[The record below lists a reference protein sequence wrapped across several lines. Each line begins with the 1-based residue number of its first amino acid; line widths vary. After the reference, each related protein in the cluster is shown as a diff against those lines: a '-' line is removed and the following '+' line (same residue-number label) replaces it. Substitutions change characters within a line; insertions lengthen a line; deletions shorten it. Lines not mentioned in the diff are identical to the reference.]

1 MTLEAFR
8 WQFKQ
13 VNGVEL
19 NGFAVFKQRGKWIL
33 AANGDT
39 TAYKRLEDLANAEVK
54 GKSVCEHIAGTK
66 KIVHGAISVIKE
78 KKPSGPKRS
87 AFDHARGGGGWGA
100 TTQDF
105 PSRFNT
111 GDKAQTEEKMA
122 SKFVS
127 MHANSKEEHA
137 ITIDE
142 RGYVTQYNHGDKTSV
157 GIMGRKGE
165 MVYHNHP
172 GGSDGMGHSFSDSDL
187 ILTAKDQSRGII
199 AVAPEG
205 TYSFVK
211 GRKFDAA
218 GFYNAVKN
226 AKVPANLDYDA
237 GVAHWMKQNAK
248 KYDFTYKF
256 TPASKRAE
264 YKPYKEI
271 GIAIPF

>member
-1 MTLEAFR
+1 MTLEHFI
-8 WQFKQ
+8 WLFKERA
-13 VNGVEL
+13 GVEL
-19 NGFAVFKQRGKWIL
+19 KGFAVFKQHGKWFLVSGGESTPYKKFEQLIDVVV
-33 AANGDT
+33 NGK
-39 TAYKRLEDLANAEVK
+39 AV
-54 GKSVCEHIAGTK
+54 GQHIAELK
-66 KIVHGAISVIKE
+66 KVVDNPLTVKPDR
-78 KKPSGPKRS
+78 PSGPQRS

-187 ILTAKDQSRGII
+187 ILAAKDQSRGII

-205 TYSFVK
+205 TYSFIK

-226 AKVPANLDYDA
+226 AKVPSNLDYDA
-237 GVAHWMKQNAK
+237 GVAHWMKKNAK

-256 TPASKRAE
+256 TPANKRGE
-264 YKPYKEI
+264 YKPYKQI
-271 GIAIPF
+271 GVANPV